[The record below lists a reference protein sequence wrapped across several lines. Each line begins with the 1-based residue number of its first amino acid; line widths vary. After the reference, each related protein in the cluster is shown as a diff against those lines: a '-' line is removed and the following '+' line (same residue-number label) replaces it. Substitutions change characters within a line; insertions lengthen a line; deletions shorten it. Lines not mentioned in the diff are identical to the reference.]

1 LVVSDPVSVIAV
13 RGVTVRRGSREIVRD
28 VSLSIRAGEHIAM
41 IGPNG
46 AGKSTLLN
54 VISGDIAVDPGDV
67 LLLQNP
73 VSQMNTGTRARIRAV
88 YSQSSLPRSEFLA
101 RDVVAMGRRPLPVE
115 RRVDDDMAIA
125 RAMAQTETKH
135 LANRQ
140 CSTLSEGER
149 ARVSIARIMAQEAP
163 LILLDEPTAALDVRH
178 QHLIM
183 HRMRAIAQVGGAV
196 VSIVHDI
203 NLALLYADR
212 VAVMRRGELVA
223 FDTPATIA
231 NEALLRDVFECPM
244 TVVPHPTQPVPMIVP
259 LANGDDASIFFASA
273 GEGGR
278 S

>member
-1 LVVSDPVSVIAV
+1 MSDPASVIAV
-13 RGVTVRRGSREIVRD
+13 RGVTVRRGSREILRN
-28 VSLSIRAGEHIAM
+28 VSLSISDGEHIAI

-54 VISGDIAVDPGDV
+54 VISGDITGNPGDV
-67 LLLQNP
+67 LLLGNP
-73 VSQMNTGTRARIRAV
+73 VSQMNAATRATIRAV
-88 YSQSSLPRSEFLA
+88 YSQSSLPRSEFPA

-115 RRVDDDMAIA
+115 RRADDEMVIT
-125 RAMAQTETKH
+125 RAMAQTETMH

-149 ARVSIARIMAQEAP
+149 ARVSIARIMAQETP

-183 HRMRAIAQVGGAV
+183 HRMRSIARDGGAV

-203 NLALLYADR
+203 NLACLYADR

-223 FDTPATIA
+223 FDTPVKIA
-231 NEALLRDVFECPM
+231 DEALLRDVFECPV

-259 LANGDDASIFFASA
+259 LANEEDASMFFASA